1 MSENT
6 CFNPKAWATVI
17 REEIK
22 ELAKRLKMVNDEIKR
37 REVIN
42 PDQDKWEMIANWILA
57 YRHLED
63 ASMRLGK
70 VIQAY
75 DWWVSI
81 YSQSAVD
88 TPKETY

>member
-1 MSENT
+1 MLS
-6 CFNPKAWATVI
+6 
-17 REEIK
+17 
-22 ELAKRLKMVNDEIKR
+22 
-37 REVIN
+37 
-42 PDQDKWEMIANWILA
+42 

-88 TPKETY
+88 TPTQKLASN

>member
-6 CFNPKAWATVI
+6 CFNPKEWATVI

-22 ELAKRLKMVNDEIKR
+22 KLAERLKLVNDEIKR
-37 REVIN
+37 WEATA
-42 PDQDKWEMIANWILA
+42 PWQDKGEMIANWILS

-63 ASMRLGK
+63 ASMRLWK

>member
-22 ELAKRLKMVNDEIKR
+22 KLAERLKLVNDDIKR
-37 REVIN
+37 WKVTSSL
-42 PDQDKWEMIANWILA
+42 QDKDEMIANWMLS